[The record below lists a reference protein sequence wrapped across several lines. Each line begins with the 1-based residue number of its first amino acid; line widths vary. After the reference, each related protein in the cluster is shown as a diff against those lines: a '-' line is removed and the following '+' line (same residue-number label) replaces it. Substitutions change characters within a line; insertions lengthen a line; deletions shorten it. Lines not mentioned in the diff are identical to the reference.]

1 MVDEVLR
8 TFIAVEL
15 DEVLLHDLAALQNR
29 FKKQT
34 PMGSVKWVAPAG
46 MHLTLKFL
54 GDTPSERV
62 PEIVAALQRACAGFS
77 PFDLTLEGR
86 GCFPNFHKPRVI
98 WVSVREPGH
107 ALSRLQRAIEEYV
120 APLGWPTEARGFSP
134 HLTLGRV
141 SRNVDP
147 DTIAAVGR
155 AAENSIVEEV
165 GAQHVDRVYLIRS
178 DLRPTG
184 AVYKTLA
191 EAPLRSTQGAQH

>member
-62 PEIVAALQRACAGFS
+62 PEIIAALQRACAGFS

-86 GCFPNFHKPRVI
+86 GCFPSFHKPRVI
-98 WVSVREPGH
+98 WVSVRTGPLCRDSSER
-107 ALSRLQRAIEEYV
+107 SRSTLRRSDGRRRREGSHRTLRWGAYRAMLIK
-120 APLGWPTEARGFSP
+120 
-134 HLTLGRV
+134 
-141 SRNVDP
+141 
-147 DTIAAVGR
+147 
-155 AAENSIVEEV
+155 
-165 GAQHVDRVYLIRS
+165 IRS
-178 DLRPTG
+178 PQSVGPSRALLLRKSG
-184 AVYKTLA
+184 
-191 EAPLRSTQGAQH
+191 RSTSIGSI